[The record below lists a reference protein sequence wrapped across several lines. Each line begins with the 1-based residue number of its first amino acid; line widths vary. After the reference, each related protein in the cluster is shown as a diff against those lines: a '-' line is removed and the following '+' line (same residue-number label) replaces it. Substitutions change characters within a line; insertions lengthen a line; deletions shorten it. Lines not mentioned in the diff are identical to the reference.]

1 MKTFLKSLGFFISIQ
16 VWGQNFIYNGHF
28 EFGGVGTGFNVPG
41 QGYTNLIPPYLGN
54 TQPGDFAITND
65 PQPLNT
71 GNFLLFSDH
80 TSGQGNMM
88 IVDGGNIGGNQSFW
102 QAGSNGGG
110 ICGLTVGNNY
120 LFSFWLRSASSSV
133 IDQATQA
140 NIKAVFNNAINI
152 QELTPTL
159 APLPQVGWQAY
170 AIQFEATSAC
180 VNVSLYDE
188 NTSIVGNDFA
198 IDDLMLMPLG
208 DPLSL
213 SVSASR
219 PFCSDSLSGALIA
232 YVKGGYPPYQFN
244 ITGIM
249 GSWNNQAGIF
259 TGLPPGTY
267 DVSATDANNQ
277 SVIITNQHVFSN
289 DFLQVNPEDTLVC
302 GNTPLE
308 LTVTGGT
315 NTNYLWMATPPDPNL
330 LNPIN
335 DTITVSPNQSTTYL
349 VSTNNLNEN
358 LVTNGNF
365 EAMNTGFYSDL
376 NYLTPSNPGG
386 LQSCYGITP
395 NASFWEGT
403 FSPCVDHT
411 LGNGI
416 GNMMV
421 IDGAVSG
428 NQSVWKQI
436 ISVEKNTNY
445 TFTYFAESIE
455 NTNPAVLKSSVNG
468 ILLSID
474 TLPVIT
480 CDWQQISGQWNSGN
494 DSLAILLIENL
505 NQSGLGNDFA
515 IDDISFS
522 TLRSCSRQVSVQIN
536 SSNAE
541 VGLYYPSD
549 LCINSGV
556 INPTLSPNIPNN
568 GTYNSFPGGL
578 NLDPISGSINTT
590 GSSPG
595 SYNVVYSVF
604 VCSELVKDTFEITI
618 HALPSL
624 LSLTGGAYNCSLQT
638 FDSVLLFLNAV
649 YPVTLNWTLNGAE
662 ILTNGVSDPLFLN
675 TEAGLYELQTITD
688 VYCTANING
697 SIYLDSLSI
706 PETPIII
713 GDTAICD
720 NEPSEAISL
729 SNPNPNGVV
738 SWYSD
743 AALTQYLESGNFF
756 YPSNDSSAIYYVVQT
771 VNGCS
776 SDVTAFSTTLIPCNL
791 VVPSA
796 FTPDN
801 DGDNDF
807 WEIVGLDLK
816 FPLNQV
822 KIFNRWGE
830 LLYTSLQGSYASEP
844 WDGNYKG
851 EPLPVG
857 SYFYIIEKATDGSIE
872 PINGTISIIRTP

>member
-1 MKTFLKSLGFFISIQ
+1 MKTFLKCLGFFISIQ
-16 VWGQNFIYNGHF
+16 AWGQNFIYNGHF

-249 GSWNNQAGIF
+249 GSWNNQSGIF

-277 SVIITNQHVFSN
+277 TVIITNQLVFSN
-289 DFLQVNPEDTLVC
+289 DFLQVNPEDTLIC
-302 GNTPLE
+302 GNTSLE

-315 NTNYLWMATPPDPNL
+315 NTNYFWMATPPDPNL

-416 GNMMV
+416 GHMMV

-428 NQSVWKQI
+428 NQTVWKQI

-445 TFTYFAESIE
+445 TFTYFAQSIE
-455 NTNPAVLKSSVNG
+455 NINPAVLKSSVNG

-494 DSLAILLIENL
+494 DSLAILLIENF

-522 TLRSCSRQVSVQIN
+522 TLRSCSRQVTVQIN
-536 SSNAE
+536 SGNAE
-541 VGLYYPSD
+541 LGLYYPSD
-549 LCINSGV
+549 LCINSGI
-556 INPTLSPNIPNN
+556 INPTLSPNTPNN

-595 SYNVVYSVF
+595 SYDVVYSVF
-604 VCSELVKDTFEITI
+604 VCNELVKDTIEITI

-624 LSLTGGAYNCSLQT
+624 LSLTGGAYNCSIQT

-662 ILTNGVSDPLFLN
+662 ILTNAVSDPLFLN
-675 TEAGLYELQTITD
+675 TEAGLYELLTITD

-706 PETPIII
+706 PETPNII

-776 SDVTAFSTTLIPCNL
+776 SNVTAFATTLIPCNL

-807 WEIVGLDLK
+807 WEIVGLDVK

-830 LLYTSLQGSYASEP
+830 LLYTSIQGNYASEP